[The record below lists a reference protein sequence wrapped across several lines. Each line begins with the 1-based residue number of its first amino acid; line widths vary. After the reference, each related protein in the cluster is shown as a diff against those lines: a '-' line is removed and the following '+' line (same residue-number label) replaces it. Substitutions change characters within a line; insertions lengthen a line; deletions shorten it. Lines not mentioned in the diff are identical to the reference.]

1 MARYR
6 GLARDTGLWLS
17 LGGFQET
24 GPDAGHTHN
33 THVVLDAR
41 GDTAAAYRKARTF
54 CVCHRLQVAG
64 RKHGSQATLKGA
76 NSSCGQMTHCLLLV
90 SAQPGYW

>member
-6 GLARDTGLWLS
+6 GLARETGLWLS

-33 THVVLDAR
+33 THVVLDAS
-41 GDTAAAYRKARTF
+41 GDTVAAYRKAR
-54 CVCHRLQVAG
+54 
-64 RKHGSQATLKGA
+64 
-76 NSSCGQMTHCLLLV
+76 SSSWSDTGC
-90 SAQPGYW
+90 

>member
-6 GLARDTGLWLS
+6 GLARETGLWLS
-17 LGGFQET
+17 LGGFQES

-41 GDTAAAYRKARTF
+41 GDTVAAYRKARSP
-54 CVCHRLQVAG
+54 VCSDMACQV
-64 RKHGSQATLKGA
+64 LA
-76 NSSCGQMTHCLLLV
+76 NSMES
-90 SAQPGYW
+90 

>member
-6 GLARDTGLWLS
+6 GLARETGLWLS

-33 THVVLDAR
+33 THVVLDA
-41 GDTAAAYRKARTF
+41 GGNTVAAYRKARSPSWSDTA
-54 CVCHRLQVAG
+54 CSL
-64 RKHGSQATLKGA
+64 LA
-76 NSSCGQMTHCLLLV
+76 NCMRARQR
-90 SAQPGYW
+90 